1 MGFFSDSMRLI
12 RIARK
17 PSRKEIW
24 VVIKVTVVGMA
35 LLGLLGFIILIVGNV
50 IIDPLVEG

>member
-1 MGFFSDSMRLI
+1 MRLI

-50 IIDPLVEG
+50 IIDPLVKG